1 MLDSISYTHTPGG
14 QMLLIGEGDQVQ
26 NQVKYELLG
35 VVAQE
40 AAGVFEVKWKGPF
53 VDLGSQVLLPVK
65 GAKGISLKI
74 QIEKVD
80 ALITPVGSWSAVC
93 MGPKQREFDLKNIQA
108 NCDQCHQDFQLEF
121 IAFSGDDQ
129 SDALSAMSLQG
140 WGANMDK
147 QVCPGCHSG
156 ALD

>member
-14 QMLLIGEGDQVQ
+14 QMLLIGADGQVQ
-26 NQVKYELLG
+26 FEQTYELLG

-40 AAGVFEVKWKGPF
+40 SVGVFEVKWKGPCI
-53 VDLGSQVLLPVK
+53 DPDSQILLPVK
-65 GAKGISLKI
+65 GAKRVSLKM
-74 QIEKVD
+74 QVEKVD

-108 NCDQCHQDFQLEF
+108 NCDQCHKDFQLEF

-129 SDALSAMSLQG
+129 SDALDAMNLQG
-140 WGANMDK
+140 WHANMD
-147 QVCPGCHSG
+147 QQICPDCR
-156 ALD
+156 